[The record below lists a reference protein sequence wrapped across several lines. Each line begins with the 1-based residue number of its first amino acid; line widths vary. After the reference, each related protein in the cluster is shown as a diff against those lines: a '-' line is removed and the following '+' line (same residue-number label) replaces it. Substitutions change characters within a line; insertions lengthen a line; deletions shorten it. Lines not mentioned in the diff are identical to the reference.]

1 MDRGATRMVAAGM
14 TAAGFDVTVDGTVWE
29 ITPRTPWRDYEGGLV
44 DGDDIPAL
52 DAEGVAITVELGGQM
67 RVARAV
73 TTSAPTR
80 IAIDTAA
87 AMPFTVPA
95 TPGTSLRLR
104 IQATCTHRADGRL
117 LRTTLKRTL
126 VDGYFDVPSDVHDFG
141 CTGTGL
147 VPHVHG
153 GDAVYAFLHLASVDG
168 SRRYVAAHL
177 TFTVVT

>member
-14 TAAGFDVTVDGTVWE
+14 TAAGFDVTVDGTAWE
-29 ITPRTPWRDYEGGLV
+29 LTPRTPWRDCEG
-44 DGDDIPAL
+44 DPGDDIPAL

-73 TTSAPTR
+73 TTSASTR
-80 IAIDTAA
+80 LAIDTAA
-87 AMPFTVPA
+87 TMPFTVPA

-104 IQATCTHRADGRL
+104 IQATCTRRADGRL

-141 CTGTGL
+141 AQVCEPFNEISQTS
-147 VPHVHG
+147 HKQQVHRF
-153 GDAVYAFLHLASVDG
+153 VEIKVENHI
-168 SRRYVAAHL
+168 
-177 TFTVVT
+177 